1 MPNTPLPFLPDVLSV
16 GELLID
22 FISTDYVDSF
32 EQAQGFRPLPG
43 GSPAN
48 MGSNLHRLGQRVGLV
63 ASVGRDDMG
72 QYLLHYVDGLGMD
85 MQGVRQV
92 DVPTTLILVT
102 KSRTVSNFEAY
113 RLADC
118 QITAAQLPESVLDG
132 VKILHTTCFAL
143 SLDPARSSILTAARY
158 VAARGGRVS
167 IDANYAQKI
176 WPDQADA
183 QAVVAD
189 YCALGAM
196 VKVSEVDW
204 ERLYGHALTDNA
216 AAAAHLHGLGAELV
230 CITLGDK
237 GCYVSRGEEQHY
249 VPSRP
254 VDVKDTTGA
263 GDAFWSGFLSAHL
276 DGHPLLHCALA
287 GRKMAETKLQVF
299 GQLPKNINKNDIY
312 VDFLNL

>member
-1 MPNTPLPFLPDVLSV
+1 MPNTPSPFQPEVLSV

-32 EQAQGFRPLPG
+32 EEAQGFRPIPG

-63 ASVGRDDMG
+63 ASVGSDDMG
-72 QYLLHYVDGLGMD
+72 RYLVRFVEGLGMD

-92 DVPTTLILVT
+92 EVPTTLILVT

-113 RLADC
+113 RMADC
-118 QITAAQLPESVLDG
+118 QITAEQLPTTVLDG
-132 VKILHTTCFAL
+132 LKILHTTCFAL
-143 SLDPARSSILTAARY
+143 SLEPARSSILAAAQY

-176 WPDQADA
+176 WPDTAEA
-183 QAVVAD
+183 QTVVAE

-196 VKVSEVDW
+196 VKISEVDW
-204 ERLYGHALTDNA
+204 ERLYGHPLIDNA
-216 AAAAHLHGLGAELV
+216 AAAAHLHGLGAALV

-237 GCYVSRGEEQHY
+237 GCYVSWDGEQHF

-263 GDAFWSGFLSAHL
+263 GDAFWSGFLCAYL

-287 GRKMAETKLQVF
+287 GRKMAELKLQVF
-299 GQLPKNINKNDIY
+299 GPLPKNIDKNNIY
-312 VDFLNL
+312 VDF